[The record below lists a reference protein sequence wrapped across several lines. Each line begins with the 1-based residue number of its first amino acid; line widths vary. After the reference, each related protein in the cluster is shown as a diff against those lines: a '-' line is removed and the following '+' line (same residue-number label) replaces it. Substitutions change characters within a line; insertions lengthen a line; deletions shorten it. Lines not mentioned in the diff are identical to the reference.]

1 MQGWMPAD
9 EDDEGYW
16 QAILEQGEFAP
27 SPTPPKQRQSKP
39 GFTNSG
45 MESSTRAPD
54 QRLVTEGE
62 ETTGSPE
69 NTEGNRQDQWCWLR
83 ECFERGALL
92 SGRVV
97 GCNRG
102 GLLVRLGDVI
112 GFVPASQLAELPAHL
127 GTNELAEELEA
138 MVGRELSLRLI
149 ELDQERNRVILSE
162 RATIWPAGGIQSVL
176 NSLQEGQ
183 RVRGR
188 VRSLCD
194 FGAFIDLGGI
204 DGLVHISELSW
215 QRIEHPRDVLRIGQ
229 EVELLVLNVDKEQ
242 RKVGLSLKR
251 LEPDPWSTVE
261 ERYQVGALI
270 QGTITNVVDFG
281 AFVRIERGLE
291 GLIHI
296 SELAEGN
303 FLHPRNVVREG
314 QTVTVRVLSVDGRN
328 RRLALSL
335 RRACTSEA
343 VSIPAG
349 EVQQRHVTGLQPFA

>member
-1 MQGWMPAD
+1 
-9 EDDEGYW
+9 
-16 QAILEQGEFAP
+16 
-27 SPTPPKQRQSKP
+27 
-39 GFTNSG
+39 
-45 MESSTRAPD
+45 
-54 QRLVTEGE
+54 
-62 ETTGSPE
+62 
-69 NTEGNRQDQWCWLR
+69 
-83 ECFERGALL
+83 
-92 SGRVV
+92 
-97 GCNRG
+97 
-102 GLLVRLGDVI
+102 
-112 GFVPASQLAELPAHL
+112 
-127 GTNELAEELEA
+127 
-138 MVGRELSLRLI
+138 
-149 ELDQERNRVILSE
+149 
-162 RATIWPAGGIQSVL
+162 
-176 NSLQEGQ
+176 
-183 RVRGR
+183 VRGR